1 MKKIIFTLLLSTFLI
16 LTFSQLYFN
25 KDKIEKGNKT
35 ILEKS
40 EIKGDIYSDNWAKKE
55 LEKMTLEEKIAQLM
69 MIRVYSNKDGK
80 YEQDIIDEIAKF
92 QPGGV
97 CFFQGGPVRQ
107 INLTNRLQKV
117 SKIPLLVAIDGEWGP
132 SMRLDSCAIFPY
144 QMTIGA
150 LAQEDESLIYNMGEE
165 IGKQCKALGIHIN
178 FAPCVDVN
186 NNSQNPVINF
196 RSFGENR
203 ENVARKAILYMQ
215 GMQEHGVSAC
225 AKHFPGHGDT
235 KTDSHHA
242 LPVITK
248 SYAELDSLEFYP
260 FKEIIKAGVEMIMVS
275 HLNIPA
281 LDTTPNSIATLSH
294 GIITNILKEKLNFNG
309 IIITDAMDMKG
320 LRNSYPKGS
329 KAEILA
335 LLAGVDILLLPN
347 ELKEVI
353 PAIKEAVLN
362 GIIPEE
368 LINEKCL
375 KVLELK
381 QKNILKNTKKFLL
394 TIFMKNCQMKKV
406 GK

>member
-132 SMRLDSCAIFPY
+132 SMRLDSCATFPY

-165 IGKQCKALGIHIN
+165 IGKQCKALGI
-178 FAPCVDVN
+178 
-186 NNSQNPVINF
+186 
-196 RSFGENR
+196 
-203 ENVARKAILYMQ
+203 
-215 GMQEHGVSAC
+215 
-225 AKHFPGHGDT
+225 
-235 KTDSHHA
+235 
-242 LPVITK
+242 
-248 SYAELDSLEFYP
+248 
-260 FKEIIKAGVEMIMVS
+260 
-275 HLNIPA
+275 
-281 LDTTPNSIATLSH
+281 
-294 GIITNILKEKLNFNG
+294 
-309 IIITDAMDMKG
+309 
-320 LRNSYPKGS
+320 
-329 KAEILA
+329 
-335 LLAGVDILLLPN
+335 
-347 ELKEVI
+347 
-353 PAIKEAVLN
+353 
-362 GIIPEE
+362 
-368 LINEKCL
+368 
-375 KVLELK
+375 
-381 QKNILKNTKKFLL
+381 
-394 TIFMKNCQMKKV
+394 
-406 GK
+406 